1 MGMIKIPSKS
11 KEFFDENLSNIFETG
26 NLAEGEWNSKVADWT
41 VNYTGCESAL
51 AVNSNGAGLHALL
64 RILKE
69 FHGKKRIF
77 IQSNTMYGVKTI
89 AISSGLEL
97 CGYVNCT
104 LDYLMPTAE
113 QVLDFVEQ
121 LENPDECVF
130 MITHIGGWINPDIEK
145 IAEICKQNDISLIED
160 CAHSLGST
168 LDGNHSGLYGDAGV
182 YSLYATKAVPVGEGG
197 IVVSNNSEL
206 SHQVQKFSMYDRFD
220 QKLDL
225 GVNIRMSEV
234 NALLTY
240 SVLNEID
247 EIISNKYTIADKF
260 MDACEKKNLRYIH
273 PTEKG
278 QRSNFYKFTLLAK
291 TDNPIKEFEKIT
303 QRTSPVYDYALGED
317 LQKIAHKHICLP
329 IWYKL
334 EDEKI
339 ENVIEEIDNL

>member
-77 IQSNTMYGVKTI
+77 IQANTMYGVKTI

-260 MDACEKKNLRYIH
+260 MDACEKKTLDIFIQQKRDKDLISINLHYWLKQIIQS
-273 PTEKG
+273 K
-278 QRSNFYKFTLLAK
+278 
-291 TDNPIKEFEKIT
+291 
-303 QRTSPVYDYALGED
+303 
-317 LQKIAHKHICLP
+317 
-329 IWYKL
+329 
-334 EDEKI
+334 
-339 ENVIEEIDNL
+339 NLKK